1 MTRSLVAITTPDAGT
16 TSSSTSHAPVI
27 GEALLH
33 PVSLLCIVLW
43 GLNDHVFKALYGNWL
58 TGKLSDLTGL
68 VAFPLFAFS
77 LWQLALLVSGTRRPV
92 RPRELLAIL
101 AVTGTLLA
109 ASKLTSQGAFV
120 YALWVGFTHAP
131 SATLCTPFDIA
142 ARVQHTQDPTDLIA
156 LPMLGIAWWLARRY
170 TA

>member
-1 MTRSLVAITTPDAGT
+1 MMGLLVASTAPSAA
-16 TSSSTSHAPVI
+16 TSSSRSHSPVI

-77 LWQLALLVSGTRRPV
+77 LWQLALIVSGAQRPV
-92 RPRELLAIL
+92 RSRELLAIL
-101 AVTGTLLA
+101 AGTGTLLA

-120 YALWVGFTHAP
+120 YALWVGFTHEP
-131 SATLCTPFDIA
+131 SATLCTPVDIA

-156 LPMLGIAWWLARRY
+156 LPMLGVAWWIARRY